1 MFCSKC
7 GTRLEE
13 AARSCP
19 LCGEPCRR
27 QSTPPVSFDSGLV
40 WAILTTVCCCQPFGI
55 AAIVLAC
62 QASSYAAAGN
72 FDAAEKAAKS
82 SKRFSLIACPVFAGL
97 IMLVILSQLLMFFVP
112 FLLLLFAGAASNP

>member
-1 MFCSKC
+1 MFEMRNQ
-7 GTRLEE
+7 TRRGGPVLPALRRTLP
-13 AARSCP
+13 AAVNAAGLLRQR
-19 LCGEPCRR
+19 PCVGDPHHG
-27 QSTPPVSFDSGLV
+27 SAAVSLRHRGNR
-40 WAILTTVCCCQPFGI
+40 PGR
-55 AAIVLAC
+55 

-82 SKRFSLIACPVFAGL
+82 SKRFSLIACLVFAGL

>member
-1 MFCSKC
+1 MRNQ
-7 GTRLEE
+7 TRRGGPVLPALRRTLP
-13 AARSCP
+13 AA
-19 LCGEPCRR
+19 
-27 QSTPPVSFDSGLV
+27 VNAAFDSGLV

-82 SKRFSLIACPVFAGL
+82 SKRFSLIACLVFAGL

>member
-1 MFCSKC
+1 MFEMRNQ
-7 GTRLEE
+7 TRRGGPVLPALRRTLP
-13 AARSCP
+13 AAVNAAG
-19 LCGEPCRR
+19 LLR
-27 QSTPPVSFDSGLV
+27 QRPRVGDPHH
-40 WAILTTVCCCQPFGI
+40 
-55 AAIVLAC
+55 VLAC

-82 SKRFSLIACPVFAGL
+82 SKRFSLIACLVFAGL